1 MEMFVVIEALIQL
14 LTILVTSTRLSFLIH
29 YVLWA
34 LGMSPHKLV
43 LKENSPVILLRNLDP
58 SNGLCNGTRLLY
70 KNFMPNLI
78 LCEISIVFK
87 GENVFIPRIN
97 LRPTG
102 SESYPFQ
109 FQGMQFLLNLCFT
122 MTINKSQGQALKE
135 VGVYIREPCFSHGQ
149 TFKNHVFLMARHSRI
164 MFYSWPA
171 ICCTFKRKKS
181 H

>member
-1 MEMFVVIEALIQL
+1 MVLINKKLIGQFYGDVCSYRSL
-14 LTILVTSTRLSFLIH
+14 DSIIDDSCNIYPIKFLNT
-29 YVLWA
+29 LCP

-149 TFKNHVFLMARHSRI
+149 TFKNHVFLMASYMLH
-164 MFYSWPA
+164 F
-171 ICCTFKRKKS
+171 
-181 H
+181 